1 MLSTPS
7 AETPNQVPAR
17 SQQGAR
23 RSLLRTRSLVAR
35 IVRSILFLSVITAII
50 VPAVSYFMTR
60 QSLQESVFARL
71 EVATTLKEAE
81 LKRWVD
87 DNVADIYLLAGSYEF
102 KAYGQRLLESPED
115 STEFLDAYNAL
126 STYLSTFLLNKPN
139 VEEILILSERN
150 GKVVLAT
157 IASHQGDYR
166 STEAY
171 YLQGRENT
179 YVQNIYTSLL
189 TGELSMTI
197 ATPMFATDSLETIGV
212 LVFQLNLERLDRI
225 ISERAGLGETGE
237 TYLINRFAAF
247 VSETRFAVGDFPSG
261 VHTPGIDLAIA
272 GTNNQG
278 AYSNYLGVPVLGIYR
293 WIPDRQLVLVTEI
306 GQAEAFAPATRL
318 AATIFGVSLL
328 TVAFLAA
335 GAVLVARQIARPI
348 LTISKAAQ
356 RVAGGDFSQ
365 PVPVL
370 AEDETGALADTF
382 NLMTSQIQE
391 LVAGLEARVA
401 DRTKEL
407 EKRAVQLQAAAEV
420 GKAVASTRDLD
431 ELLQQVTQ
439 LISERFEYYHVG
451 IFLLDTMGENA
462 VLRASNSLGG
472 QRMMERGHTL
482 AVGQKGIV
490 GYVTGNREPRIAM
503 DVGQDAVFFDNPDL
517 PATRSEMALPLIA
530 GGKLLGALDVQSTM
544 EAAFTKEDIATLQ
557 VLADQVAIAIEN
569 ANLFAE
575 TQNALEMTRRAYG
588 EVNRQAWDKILRG
601 RPTVGYT
608 CDRTDTV
615 HPIPTG
621 GKQSEA
627 MDKVLRSSE
636 PASPEPNTLLV
647 PFKVHGRPGGML
659 RLRKPGGR
667 TDASQNTSDE
677 AAPSWSK
684 QEIDLIR
691 TLASQLSNALES
703 AQLYS
708 DSQRRAVREQLIGQV
723 TATMRESLDV
733 DEVLRTAVLQ
743 MRRALS
749 LAKVEVRLQPA
760 VPGEARATEPG
771 EQADSATVIVP
782 DEKLP

>member
-7 AETPNQVPAR
+7 AEKNNPVSTGSR
-17 SQQGAR
+17 QGTR
-23 RSLLRTRSLVAR
+23 RSLFRSRSLVAR

-50 VPAVSYFMTR
+50 VPAVSYFLAR
-60 QSLQESVFARL
+60 QSLQESIFARL
-71 EVATTLKEAE
+71 EVATTLKDAE

-102 KAYGQRLLESPED
+102 KAYGQQLLESPED
-115 STEFLDAYNAL
+115 SAEFSSAYNAL

-157 IASHQGDYR
+157 ISSHQGDYR
-166 STEAY
+166 STEDY

-189 TGELSMTI
+189 TGELAMTI
-197 ATPMFATDSLETIGV
+197 ATPMFAADRLDTVGV
-212 LVFQLNLERLDRI
+212 LVFQLNLDRLDRI
-225 ISERAGLGETGE
+225 ISERTGLGETGE

-247 VSETRFAVGDFPSG
+247 VSETRYAIGEFPSG
-261 VHTPGIDLAIA
+261 VHTPGIDMAIA
-272 GTNNQG
+272 GVSNQG
-278 AYSNYLGVPVLGIYR
+278 AYPNYQGIPVLGVYR

-306 GQAEAFAPATRL
+306 SQAEAFAPATRL
-318 AATIFGVSLL
+318 AATIFGASLL
-328 TVAFLAA
+328 AVALLAI
-335 GAVLVARQIARPI
+335 GAVFVARQIARPI
-348 LTISKAAQ
+348 IAISNAAQ
-356 RVAGGDFSQ
+356 RVAGGDFDQ

-370 AEDETGALADTF
+370 AEDETGILANSF
-382 NLMTSQIQE
+382 NQMTVQIQE
-391 LVAGLEARVA
+391 LVEGLEARVA
-401 DRTKEL
+401 DRTQEL

-431 ELLQQVTQ
+431 ELLQQVTN
-439 LISERFEYYHVG
+439 LISERFDYYHVG
-451 IFLLDTMGENA
+451 IFLLDSTGENA
-462 VLRASNSLGG
+462 VLRASNSIGG
-472 QRMMERGHTL
+472 RRMMERGHAL

-544 EAAFTKEDIATLQ
+544 EAAFTQDDIATLQ

-588 EVNRQAWDKILRG
+588 EVSRQAWEKILRG
-601 RPTVGYT
+601 RPTVGYV

-615 HPIPTG
+615 HPITTG
-621 GKQSEA
+621 RKVEA
-627 MDKVLRSSE
+627 MQEVLRSLE
-636 PASPEPNTLLV
+636 PASPDPNTLLV
-647 PFKVHGRPGGML
+647 PFKVHGRLGGML
-659 RLRKPGGR
+659 RLRKSSER
-667 TDASQNTSDE
+667 SDAAQNTGERS
-677 AAPSWSK
+677 ASAWSK
-684 QEIDLIR
+684 QEIDLIQ
-691 TLASQLSNALES
+691 TLSTQLSTALES

-708 DSQRRAVREQLIGQV
+708 DSQRRAIREQLIGQV

-760 VPGEARATEPG
+760 APGEAKAAGTG
-771 EQADSATVIVP
+771 EQADSATAIAP
-782 DEKLP
+782 DEILS